1 MILIIGG
8 MGFIGL
14 NTALRF
20 LEVGQRVVL
29 SQHSARR
36 VPDAIKGEVG
46 TRVMIAQMDVTNPYE
61 VFEVVRR
68 HQVESIV
75 NLMAPPARSLSTQA
89 DYHLYTAGLQNVL
102 EAGRTF
108 GLRRLSLGSSVAV
121 YGGIPNGPYRE
132 DMPLP
137 IASPTQVSAF
147 KKAMEMHA
155 HFYAAQ
161 AKLDVVALRIGSIY
175 GPLYYSMHN
184 PISRMCHGAARG
196 AEPDFSDRPDGKI
209 FEDDQADWTYVKDV
223 ARGIQQVHM
232 ADKLAHRVYN
242 VASGRATSNR
252 DAFAAVRKAVPDARC
267 SALKPGK
274 SPGAATNPAT
284 ELGRAAEVGYRPEHS
299 LETGIAA
306 YIDWLRANPQ

>member
-36 VPDAIKGEVG
+36 IPDVLKSEIG

-68 HQVESIV
+68 HQVDSIV

-102 EAGRTF
+102 EAARTF
-108 GLRRLSLGSSVAV
+108 GLRRVSLGSSVAV

-132 DMPLP
+132 DTPLP
-137 IASPTQVSAF
+137 VASPTQVSAF
-147 KKAMEMHA
+147 KKGMEMHA

-161 AKLDVVALRIGSIY
+161 TKIDVVALRIGSIY
-175 GPLYYSMHN
+175 GPFYYSMHN
-184 PISRMCHGAARG
+184 PISRMCHGAARNT
-196 AEPDFSDRPDGKI
+196 EPDFSDRPDGKI

-223 ARGIQQVHM
+223 ARGIQQVHT
-232 ADKLAHRVYN
+232 AEKLNHRTYN
-242 VASGRATSNR
+242 LASGRASSNR
-252 DAFAAVRKAVPDARC
+252 DAFEAVRKAVPGARC

-274 SPGAATNPAT
+274 TPGASTNPAT
-284 ELGRAAEVGYRPEHS
+284 DLGRAAEVGHRPEHS
-299 LETGIAA
+299 LETEIAA
-306 YIDWLRANPQ
+306 YID

>member
-20 LEVGQRVVL
+20 VEVGRRVVI

-36 VPDAIKGEVG
+36 IPDVLKGEVG
-46 TRVMIAQMDVTNPYE
+46 ARVTVAQMDVTNPYE

-102 EAGRTF
+102 EAARTF
-108 GLRRLSLGSSVAV
+108 GLRRVSLGSSVGV
-121 YGGIPNGPYRE
+121 YGGIPMGPYRE
-132 DMPLP
+132 DTPLP
-137 IASPTQVSAF
+137 VMSTTQVSAF
-147 KKAMEMHA
+147 KKGMEMHA

-161 AKLDVVALRIGSIY
+161 TKLDVVALRIGSIY

-184 PISRMCHGAARG
+184 PISRMCHGAARN
-196 AEPDFSDRPDGKI
+196 AEPDFGDRPDGKI

-223 ARGIQQVHM
+223 ARGIQQVHT

-242 VASGRATSNR
+242 LASGRASSNR
-252 DAFAAVRKAVPDARC
+252 DAFEAVRKAVPGARC
-267 SALKPGK
+267 SAFKPGRA
-274 SPGAATNPAT
+274 PGGATNPAT
-284 ELGRAAEVGYRPEHS
+284 DLARAAEVGYRPEYT
-299 LETGIAA
+299 LESGIAE
-306 YIDWLRANPQ
+306 YIEWLKKNPQ